1 MYPAYI
7 LLLLYAALQGKY
19 CETAG
24 LTAPTGQCNA
34 GYYCHRGAASAA
46 PTGGISSSAYSIAG
60 SSYTSVG
67 YSYGGAP
74 CPAGSYCVLGS
85 VDPVLCIAGS
95 YSGPAAA
102 ACVPCPPDVCS
113 AALVTLHCHHQ
124 LVSKTGVGVTNDYD
138 VVATFVSVV
147 HTAGYTCGVGTAQ

>member
-1 MYPAYI
+1 MLYSTNCNVYTR
-7 LLLLYAALQGKY
+7 LLLYTALQGKY

-46 PTGGISSSAYSIAG
+46 PTGGMSSSAYSIAG

-102 ACVPCPPDVCS
+102 ACVPCPPVPLQPLVYYVEHVLPARVRVY
-113 AALVTLHCHHQ
+113 AAKAMIIATVHVRNKLHMM
-124 LVSKTGVGVTNDYD
+124 LIMNE
-138 VVATFVSVV
+138 
-147 HTAGYTCGVGTAQ
+147 